1 MMKKIKYAL
10 LLLCFVLLSCG
21 NAFLDV
27 TNISCSIDKDSYKIN
42 EGIEISFYGDF
53 LEDVGSGD
61 LIIDLEIYKI
71 ENEEVDYMTDVSV
84 DILDSGSL
92 SNEARIIS
100 EKFYAYIYKKQK
112 FTSFND
118 KIKISLSEKGDYLM
132 NVSISGYTNKHPYG
146 GSKEFNY
153 KITVTE

>member
-1 MMKKIKYAL
+1 MKIKKIIFL
-10 LLLCFVLLSCG
+10 ILSFIFCSCG

-132 NVSISGYTNKHPYG
+132 NVSIGGYTNKHPYG

-153 KITVTE
+153 IITVTE